1 MRVMGISLFNSAS
14 GRTLTMIV
22 FSSTTTFS
30 TSARTTERYRK
41 TVGATEYFSDA
52 SVRRARRWRS
62 KNTRSRQPFCGSA
75 RSFAQRVGVVRALVE
90 KVVVDEKTI
99 IVKVRPDAL
108 LNRDIPITRIG
119 GPKRQYY

>member
-1 MRVMGISLFNSAS
+1 MHDQHY
-14 GRTLTMIV
+14 GRGADQPGKI
-22 FSSTTTFS
+22 
-30 TSARTTERYRK
+30 ARPVRH
-41 TVGATEYFSDA
+41 F
-52 SVRRARRWRS
+52 RRAGRWRS

-119 GPKRQYY
+119 GPKRQHY